1 MLEAHYKGEINVADY
16 WKVGDI
22 RKEQLKA
29 IPSGTTGESQSA
41 QEVSLVI
48 IGINHDDL
56 KNSKGVRTKAAITV
70 QTKDCLNTEGYM
82 NSEYRGADYALWSKS
97 QRRTWCN
104 NEFIGALSTLKELVK
119 QVIKL
124 SNRYGYDTSY
134 TQQETT
140 EDYAF
145 LLSEYEILGI
155 EEIPSSYGTLPDPGY
170 QYEYMKTQS
179 NRIKHVNG
187 DARYWYNR
195 TSIVY
200 NKTIANFFTIRP
212 TGTHYDDG
220 NTYSTSGLAPAFC
233 L

>member
-1 MLEAHYKGEINVADY
+1 MLDAHYKGDIDISDY
-16 WKVGDI
+16 WAIGDSRTESI
-22 RKEQLKA
+22 SE

-41 QEVSLVI
+41 QEITLVI
-48 IGINHDDL
+48 IGFDHDDL
-56 KNSKGVRTKAAITV
+56 KTPVNNITKAAITV
-70 QTKDCLNTEGYM
+70 QTKDCLNAEGYM
-82 NSEYRGADYALWSKS
+82 NYEYRSADYALWSKS

-104 NEFIGALSTLKELVK
+104 NEFIGALSTLKDLVK
-119 QVIKL
+119 QVVKL

-140 EDYAF
+140 EDYVF
-145 LLSEYEILGI
+145 ILSECEILGV
-155 EEIPSSYGTLPDPGY
+155 EDLSSIYGTLPDAGY

-179 NRIKHVNG
+179 NRIKRVNG
-187 DARYWYNR
+187 YTRYWWNR

-200 NKTIANFFTIRP
+200 NRTIANFFTIRP

-220 NTYSTSGLAPAFC
+220 NAYASSGLVPAFC